1 MIKRIL
7 LYGLILIIGAIGGAS
22 GIVFGA
28 PSLLSHAP
36 RPVVESAPFNSAKAI
51 SITES
56 GIQSNLSGS
65 NHYVRFD
72 VEFLVSPPALIAQ
85 GGSAQG
91 ASGGGTG
98 SPALDARIRNA
109 LINLARSTSYS
120 QLNSSGG
127 TATFRLQVDEVLQSV
142 FGPGTI
148 GRVYFPSLL
157 TQ

>member
-1 MIKRIL
+1 MWN
-7 LYGLILIIGAIGGAS
+7 
-22 GIVFGA
+22 F
-28 PSLLSHAP
+28 SLS
-36 RPVVESAPFNSAKAI
+36 
-51 SITES
+51 
-56 GIQSNLSGS
+56 SGS
-65 NHYVRFD
+65 DR
-72 VEFLVSPPALIAQ
+72 S